1 MRREI
6 TYLAILG
13 LTACAPDAA
22 LAPPYDVV
30 ARVLAADIAAPPD
43 GGALTA
49 LDDIVRIAH
58 SVAPP
63 VWTDVRP
70 LAAGWLYREH
80 GGLLYTYAVT
90 CRSEHAKRIPCGE
103 WTATADAVVMWGG
116 PVRSAEVTGWV
127 SHVGTWHLTGLR
139 DHAGWVTGTMT
150 SSYDVEGLPMVAGAG
165 GHWVTSQA
173 EATLLRDHDVGEVR
187 GGAITAAVEV
197 GLLDDDPAIAEA
209 SLAPVI
215 TFEARGRAR
224 LELDPQH
231 VYGLDTTSGAVRIEV
246 VLE

>member
-13 LTACAPDAA
+13 LTACAPDTA
-22 LAPPYDVV
+22 LEPPYDVV

-49 LDDIVRIAH
+49 LDDIVRI
-58 SVAPP
+58 
-63 VWTDVRP
+63 
-70 LAAGWLYREH
+70 
-80 GGLLYTYAVT
+80 
-90 CRSEHAKRIPCGE
+90 
-103 WTATADAVVMWGG
+103 
-116 PVRSAEVTGWV
+116 
-127 SHVGTWHLTGLR
+127 
-139 DHAGWVTGTMT
+139 
-150 SSYDVEGLPMVAGAG
+150 
-165 GHWVTSQA
+165 
-173 EATLLRDHDVGEVR
+173 
-187 GGAITAAVEV
+187 TAAVEV
-197 GLLDDDPAIAEA
+197 GMLDDATAGDTT
-209 SLAPVI
+209 LAPVI

>member
-13 LTACAPDAA
+13 LTACAPDTA
-22 LAPPYDVV
+22 LEPPYDVV

-49 LDDIVRIAH
+49 LDDIVRI
-58 SVAPP
+58 
-63 VWTDVRP
+63 
-70 LAAGWLYREH
+70 
-80 GGLLYTYAVT
+80 
-90 CRSEHAKRIPCGE
+90 
-103 WTATADAVVMWGG
+103 
-116 PVRSAEVTGWV
+116 
-127 SHVGTWHLTGLR
+127 
-139 DHAGWVTGTMT
+139 
-150 SSYDVEGLPMVAGAG
+150 
-165 GHWVTSQA
+165 
-173 EATLLRDHDVGEVR
+173 
-187 GGAITAAVEV
+187 TAAVEV
-197 GLLDDDPAIAEA
+197 GALADDDATDVAA
-209 SLAPVI
+209 LAPVI

>member
-22 LAPPYDVV
+22 LEPPYDVV

-58 SVAPP
+58 SQTPP

-90 CRSEHAKRIPCGE
+90 CRSEHGKRIPCGE
-103 WTATADAVVMWGG
+103 WTAAADAVVMWGG
-116 PVRSAEVTGWV
+116 PVRTAELTGWV
-127 SHVGTWHLTGLR
+127 SHVGTWHLAGLR

-150 SSYDVEGLPMVAGAG
+150 STYEVDGLPMIADAG
-165 GHWVTSQA
+165 GHRVAAQS
-173 EATLLRDHDVGEVR
+173 EVTLLRDHDVGEVR
-187 GGAITAAVEV
+187 GGAITADVEV
-197 GLLDDDPAIAEA
+197 SAIAVDDGTEA
-209 SLAPVI
+209 AALAPVI
-215 TFEARGRAR
+215 TFEAPGRAR
-224 LELDPQH
+224 LELDAEH
-231 VYGLDTTSGAVRIEV
+231 VYSVDTETGAVRIEV
-246 VLE
+246 TLE